1 VNEFNMKWGVGDK
14 EESFVEQGH
23 QIGLRDNRHYAGFTN
38 FIQRTESTMKERCNA
53 THPLVLQQQQWV
65 VQQMKCTKSDHT
77 EKVQPAKR
85 SKLEHT
91 KHEKEATREFYISKC
106 KEDE

>member
-1 VNEFNMKWGVGDK
+1 
-14 EESFVEQGH
+14 
-23 QIGLRDNRHYAGFTN
+23 
-38 FIQRTESTMKERCNA
+38 MKERCNA
-53 THPLVLQQQQWV
+53 THPLVLQQQQRV
-65 VQQMKCTKSDHT
+65 VQQTKRTKSDQT

-91 KHEKEATREFYISKC
+91 KHEKEAKREFYISKC